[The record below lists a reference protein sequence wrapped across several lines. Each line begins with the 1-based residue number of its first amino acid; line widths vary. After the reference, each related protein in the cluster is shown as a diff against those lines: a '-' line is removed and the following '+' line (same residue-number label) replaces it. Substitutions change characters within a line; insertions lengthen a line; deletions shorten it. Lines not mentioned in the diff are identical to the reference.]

1 MQNVE
6 NNDVVEIDLMEI
18 FGLMLHRLWL
28 IILCAVAVAA
38 AGYAVSRF
46 VIELDSDRTVPVND
60 KDICAEQTEQRY
72 TDLQ

>member
-18 FGLMLHRLWL
+18 FGLMLHRLADYFMCRGCSCGG
-28 IILCAVAVAA
+28 ICGQSVC
-38 AGYAVSRF
+38 
-46 VIELDSDRTVPVND
+46 SDRTVPVND

>member
-38 AGYAVSRF
+38 AGYAGSAAC
-46 VIELDSDRTVPVND
+46 SDRTVPVND